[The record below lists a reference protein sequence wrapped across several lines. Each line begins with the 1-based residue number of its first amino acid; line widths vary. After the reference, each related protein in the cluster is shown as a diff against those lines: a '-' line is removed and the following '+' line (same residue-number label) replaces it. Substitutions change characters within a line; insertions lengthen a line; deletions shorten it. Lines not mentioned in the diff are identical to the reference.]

1 MSEKKSSDM
10 TRRGFIKQAPA
21 AVLAASA
28 ASSLVASAVAETV
41 TTKASKPLPRRV
53 LGRTKLDV
61 SSMTLGTAPC
71 GMSPAINPAQ
81 VAGIVNTA
89 MDLGINYIDTAPG
102 YGNAQEGI
110 GLAIGKRKKQREK
123 IILGTKLYT
132 DSLAKA
138 EEIFATSLKQLQT
151 DYVDLL
157 YLHQLGD
164 RDIAKARKAD
174 GVFTYILKQKKAG
187 KCRFAGITSHNRPG
201 RVAEFLKTG
210 LVDVLMVPVN
220 FVDNYTYGY
229 EKDVLPIARKY
240 NVGIVAMKVFGGP
253 ALKKTGK
260 WSWRWDD
267 PNNKA
272 NVGTENVET
281 AIRYGLSVPGVS
293 TANLGV
299 HNAEQVRQNV
309 KHVTAFKPLT
319 DAEQKKLAKLGR
331 KFAAKWGQQYGPV
344 AEKKETEA

>member
-1 MSEKKSSDM
+1 MPEEKSSDI

-28 ASSLVASAVAETV
+28 ASSLAASAVAETLAPR
-41 TTKASKPLPRRV
+41 TGQPLPRRV
-53 LGRTKLDV
+53 LGRTKLEV
-61 SSMTLGTAPC
+61 TSVALGTAPC
-71 GMSPAINPAQ
+71 GMSMAISPAQ
-81 VAGIVNTA
+81 VGEIVKTA
-89 MDLGINYIDTAPG
+89 LDLGVNYIDTAPG
-102 YGNAQEGI
+102 YGNAEEGI
-110 GLAIGKRKKQREK
+110 GPVLGKRRKQ

-132 DSLAKA
+132 DSVTEA
-138 EEIFATSLKQLQT
+138 EKMFARSLKRLKT

-157 YLHQLGD
+157 YFHQLGD
-164 RDIAKARKAD
+164 RDIAKSWKAD

-187 KCRFAGITSHNRPG
+187 KCRFVGVTSHNRPG
-201 RVAEFLKTG
+201 RVAAFLKTG

-220 FVDNYTYGY
+220 FADKYTYGY
-229 EKDVLPIARKY
+229 EKDVLPIARKH

-272 NVGTENVET
+272 NVGTENVEM

-293 TANLGV
+293 TVNLGV

-309 KHVTAFKPLT
+309 RHVAAFKPLS
-319 DAEQKKLAKLGR
+319 DGERKKLARLGR
-331 KFAAKWGQQYGPV
+331 QLSAKWGQQYGPV
-344 AEKKETEA
+344 AEKKKADA

>member
-1 MSEKKSSDM
+1 MPKGRSSDI

-41 TTKASKPLPRRV
+41 ASKTDQPLPLRT
-53 LGRTKLDV
+53 LGRTKLKV
-61 SSMTLGTAPC
+61 TSMALGTAPC

-81 VAGIVNTA
+81 VAKIVNTA
-89 MDLGINYIDTAPG
+89 LDLGVNYVDTAPG
-102 YGNAQEGI
+102 YGNAEEGI
-110 GLAIGKRKKQREK
+110 GLGLGKRRKD
-123 IILGTKLYT
+123 IILGTKLYC
-132 DSLAKA
+132 DSLEKA
-138 EEIFATSLKQLQT
+138 EKMFSGSLKNLKT

-157 YLHQLGD
+157 YFHQLGD
-164 RDIAKARKAD
+164 RDIAKSRKAD

-187 KCRFAGITSHNRPG
+187 KCRFVGVTSHNRPG
-201 RVAEFLKTG
+201 RVAEFLEIG

-220 FVDNYTYGY
+220 FADEYTYGY
-229 EKDVLPIARKY
+229 EKDVLPIARKH

-272 NVGTENVET
+272 NVGVENIEI

-299 HNAEQVRQNV
+299 HNIEQVRQNV
-309 KHVTAFKPLT
+309 KHVAAFKPLT
-319 DAEQKKLAKLGR
+319 DAERKKLTKLGR
-331 KFAAKWGQQYGPV
+331 KLAAKWGPQYGPV
-344 AEKKETEA
+344 EEKKKKKADA

>member
-1 MSEKKSSDM
+1 MPKGRSSDI

-41 TTKASKPLPRRV
+41 ASKTDQPLPLRT
-53 LGRTKLDV
+53 LGRTKLKV
-61 SSMTLGTAPC
+61 TSMALGTAPC

-81 VAGIVNTA
+81 VAKIVNTA
-89 MDLGINYIDTAPG
+89 LDLGVNYVDTAPG
-102 YGNAQEGI
+102 YGNAEEGI
-110 GLAIGKRKKQREK
+110 GLGLGKRRKD
-123 IILGTKLYT
+123 IILGTKLYC
-132 DSLAKA
+132 DSLEKA
-138 EEIFATSLKQLQT
+138 EKMFSGSLKNLKT

-157 YLHQLGD
+157 YFHQLGD
-164 RDIAKARKAD
+164 RDIAKSRKAD

-187 KCRFAGITSHNRPG
+187 KCRFVGVTSHNRPG
-201 RVAEFLKTG
+201 RVAEFLETG

-220 FVDNYTYGY
+220 FADEYTYGY
-229 EKDVLPIARKY
+229 EKDVLPIARKH

-272 NVGTENVET
+272 NVGVENIEI

-299 HNAEQVRQNV
+299 HNIEQVRQNV
-309 KHVTAFKPLT
+309 KHVAAFKPLT
-319 DAEQKKLAKLGR
+319 DAERKKLTKLGR
-331 KFAAKWGQQYGPV
+331 KLAAKWGPQYGPV
-344 AEKKETEA
+344 EEKKKKADA